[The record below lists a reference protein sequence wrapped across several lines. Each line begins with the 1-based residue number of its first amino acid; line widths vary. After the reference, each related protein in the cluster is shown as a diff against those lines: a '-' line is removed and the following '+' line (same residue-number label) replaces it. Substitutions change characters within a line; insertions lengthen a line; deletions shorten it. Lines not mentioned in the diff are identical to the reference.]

1 VTYRAHGPCAII
13 LWLLLAL
20 CSPAAA
26 PQSSA
31 QPIDIFASILPVKH
45 FVERI
50 GGQRVVVH
58 VMVEPGR
65 SPATYE
71 PTPQQMTRLADA
83 KLYFRIGVAFE
94 EVWMERIR
102 AANPEISVIALHEG
116 IALREVDRGDGDGAS
131 AGHKDPHVWT
141 DPRLVEQ
148 MAARICEA
156 LAMQDSAHRGLYEAN
171 YRRFAADLQALD
183 RHIRDRLNG
192 LEGNSFMVFHPS
204 WGYFADAYGLR
215 QIPIES
221 GGKEPGARSLQRVI
235 ELGQREHVKV
245 IFVQEQFSTRMAET
259 VARALDARVVKVD
272 PLAEDYVS
280 NLYHVADVF
289 AQALAN

>member
-1 VTYRAHGPCAII
+1 
-13 LWLLLAL
+13 LLAL
-20 CSPAAA
+20 CSPAAVA
-26 PQSSA
+26 QSAA
-31 QPIDIFASILPVKH
+31 QPIEIFVSILPLKH
-45 FVERI
+45 FVERV

-71 PTPQQMTRLADA
+71 PSPQQMARLARAD
-83 KLYFRIGVAFE
+83 LYFRIGVAFE

-102 AANPEISVIALHEG
+102 AASPEMGVVALHDG
-116 IALREVDRGDGDGAS
+116 IALREVDLVDGDGAR

-141 DPRLVEQ
+141 DPRLVEL
-148 MAARICEA
+148 MSARICEA
-156 LAMQDSAHRGLYEAN
+156 LATQDSAYRGVYEAN
-171 YRRFAADLQALD
+171 YRRFAADLRALD
-183 RHIRDRLNG
+183 RDIRDRLKG
-192 LEGNSFMVFHPS
+192 LEGSSFMVFHPS

-272 PLAEDYVS
+272 PLAEDYAG
-280 NLYHVADVF
+280 NLHHVADVF
-289 AQALAN
+289 AQALADR

>member
-1 VTYRAHGPCAII
+1 LLCF
-13 LWLLLAL
+13 LLAL
-20 CSPAAA
+20 CGPAAVPA
-26 PQSSA
+26 WAA
-31 QPIDIFASILPVKH
+31 QPIEVFVSILPLKH
-45 FVERI
+45 FVERV
-50 GGQRVVVH
+50 GGDRVVVH

-71 PTPQQMTRLADA
+71 PTPQQMTRLARAD
-83 KLYFRIGVAFE
+83 LYFRVGVAFE
-94 EVWMERIR
+94 DVWMARIR
-102 AANPEISVIALHEG
+102 AASPDMNVVAVQDG
-116 IALREVDRGDGDGAS
+116 IALREVDRVDDSEAR

-141 DPRLVEQ
+141 DPRLVAH
-148 MAARICEA
+148 MSARICEA
-156 LAMQDSAHRGLYEAN
+156 LATQDSAHRGLYEAN